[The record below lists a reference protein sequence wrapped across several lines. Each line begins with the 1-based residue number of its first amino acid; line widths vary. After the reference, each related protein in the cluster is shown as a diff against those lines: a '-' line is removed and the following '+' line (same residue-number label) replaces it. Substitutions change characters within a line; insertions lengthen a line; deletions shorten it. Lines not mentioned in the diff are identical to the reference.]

1 MSKLTVGDV
10 QKSFTDYV
18 ALVKKTCKTEKDIQ
32 DLKRENDSKIQKIMV
47 NNQALIAENEKLNK
61 QLDPIE
67 ESRYSKTNTKK
78 NTDTKKEVEMPQ
90 WNSSTRTND
99 QGPTATQL
107 TTITRKPT
115 KPGGGRTRRRKK
127 YRRKTHKRT
136 KQ

>member
-47 NNQALIAENEKLNK
+47 NNQALIAENEKLIDENEKLNK
-61 QLDPIE
+61 QLNAIK
-67 ESRYSKTNTKK
+67 ESRFSKTNTKK
-78 NTDTKKEVEMPQ
+78 NTDTKKEVEMTIRPP
-90 WNSSTRTND
+90 WNSS
-99 QGPTATQL
+99 
-107 TTITRKPT
+107 T
-115 KPGGGRTRRRKK
+115 KPGGGRTRRRKNIKK
-127 YRRKTHKRT
+127 YRTQKHRLRERT